1 MIFSCLE
8 KWLDDSGRLGSQ
20 LLCLLAGDHVRDAR
34 ARNDG
39 FWFQVLGLALR
50 QEGP

>member
-8 KWLDDSGRLGSQ
+8 IWLDDSGRLGSW
-20 LLCLLAGDHVRDAR
+20 LLCLLADHVRDAR

-39 FWFQVLGLALR
+39 FWFQALGFALR
-50 QEGP
+50 QGEK